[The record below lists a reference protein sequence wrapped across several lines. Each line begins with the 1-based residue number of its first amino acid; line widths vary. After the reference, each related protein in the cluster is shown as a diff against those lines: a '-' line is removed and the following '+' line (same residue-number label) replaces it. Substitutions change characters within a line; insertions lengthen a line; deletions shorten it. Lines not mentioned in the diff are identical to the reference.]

1 MPNRVVSTST
11 VTATVEDVLPGV
23 GLAYL
28 SGDDHRDWTITRSTR
43 GVGLESLKT
52 GQRVKLTVEQRTR
65 FAVVREYAAA
75 T

>member
-1 MPNRVVSTST
+1 MPNRVVSTSI
-11 VTATVEDVLPGV
+11 VTATVEAVLPGV

-52 GQRVKLTVEQRTR
+52 GQRVKLTVEQRKR
-65 FAVVREYAAA
+65 FAVVREYAEA

>member
-1 MPNRVVSTST
+1 MRNRITSTST
-11 VTATVEDVLPGV
+11 VTATVEGVLPEV

-28 SGDDHRDWTITRSTR
+28 AGDDHRDWTVTRSTR
-43 GVGLESLKT
+43 GVGLEALKT
-52 GQRVKLTVEQRTR
+52 GQLVNLTIEQHQR